1 MEIKM
6 EKTRKKVP
14 FYDKM
19 NLNEST
25 LAIFI
30 VMGLFLTA
38 LAMGLGYF
46 SGNDGEDPIPVV
58 GSRQDE
64 SESAVFVEDD
74 GRQKPEHQ
82 TERLE
87 ENNRV

>member
-1 MEIKM
+1 M
-6 EKTRKKVP
+6 EKSQKKVP

-19 NLNEST
+19 SLNEST

-46 SGNDGEDPIPVV
+46 SGNDGEEPIATV
-58 GSRQDE
+58 GGRRED
-64 SESAVFVEDD
+64 SESAVFVAED
-74 GRQKPEHQ
+74 GRQDPENQ

-87 ENNRV
+87 ENNKA